1 MNVFEDSRVIKT
13 GATRKLNI
21 GGVTKNYDV
30 YAVPLE
36 LLFYNDQNDRIA
48 TWLSQY
54 SVEDEF
60 NNDREKYNNR
70 IENFIEESN
79 PKALNKT
86 KNNIKAIG
94 QNIPGIILNDG
105 RIIDGNRRFTC
116 LRQLHRENIYD
127 YGYFET
133 IILEG
138 GIANEKQI
146 KILELTIQHGE
157 DGKIDYNPIDKL
169 VGLYRDVVLN
179 ELLTIEEYA
188 QSTNIKTKDAKKEL
202 RIALLMA
209 EFLEFIGRPNQFY
222 LAREWD
228 INGPL
233 REIDG
238 ALQKEKDEDRK
249 EDIMLVMFTNLLIK
263 PNQDMTRYLRTV
275 KNLVADSEFGSDY
288 LENQLE
294 NTEKVLDLMNE
305 DDNPDI
311 SYNTV
316 RGNQELIYTFA
327 NSTEL
332 FEEKIK
338 ISQVRNKPLTL
349 LEDCEK
355 RIKDIDI
362 HIIYRLDEDEQYEIK
377 EKIKVL
383 QNLLMRMDDE
393 IDV

>member
-127 YGYFET
+127 YGYFEA

-169 VGLYRDVVLN
+169 VGLYKDVVLN

-263 PNQDMTRYLRTV
+263 PNQDMTRYIRTV

-288 LENQLE
+288 LEDQLE

-316 RGNQELIYTFA
+316 RGNQELIYTFE

>member
-1 MNVFEDSRVIKT
+1 MNVFEDSRVVKT

-233 REIDG
+233 YEIDG

-249 EDIMLVMFTNLLIK
+249 EDIMLAMFTNLLIK
-263 PNQDMTRYLRTV
+263 PNQDMTRYIRIV

-288 LENQLE
+288 LEDQLE
-294 NTEKVLDLMNE
+294 KTEKVLDLMNK

-316 RGNQELIYTFA
+316 RGNQELIDTFA

>member
-1 MNVFEDSRVIKT
+1 M
-13 GATRKLNI
+13 
-21 GGVTKNYDV
+21 
-30 YAVPLE
+30 
-36 LLFYNDQNDRIA
+36 
-48 TWLSQY
+48 
-54 SVEDEF
+54 
-60 NNDREKYNNR
+60 
-70 IENFIEESN
+70 
-79 PKALNKT
+79 
-86 KNNIKAIG
+86 
-94 QNIPGIILNDG
+94 
-105 RIIDGNRRFTC
+105 
-116 LRQLHRENIYD
+116 HRENIYD

-146 KILELTIQHGE
+146 KFLELTIQHGE

-288 LENQLE
+288 LEDQLE

>member
-1 MNVFEDSRVIKT
+1 MNVFEDSRVVKT

-70 IENFIEESN
+70 IEKFIEESN
-79 PKALNKT
+79 PKALIKT
-86 KNNIKAIG
+86 KNNIELIG

-138 GIANEKQI
+138 DIANEKQI

-179 ELLTIEEYA
+179 ELITIEEYA
-188 QSTNIKTKDAKKEL
+188 KSTNIKTKDAEKEL
-202 RIALLMA
+202 RIACLMA
-209 EFLEFIGRPNQFY
+209 EFLEFIGCPNQFY

-233 REIDG
+233 YEIDG

-249 EDIMLVMFTNLLIK
+249 EDIMIVMFTNLLIK
-263 PNQDMTRYLRTV
+263 PNQDMTRYIRTV
-275 KNLVADSEFGSDY
+275 KNLVSDSKFGSDY
-288 LENQLE
+288 LEDQLE
-294 NTEKVLDLMNE
+294 KTEIALDLMNE
-305 DDNPDI
+305 DDNLDI
-311 SYNTV
+311 SYNKV
-316 RGNQELIYTFA
+316 RGNQELIETFA
-327 NSTEL
+327 NNTEL
-332 FEEKIK
+332 FEQKIK
-338 ISQVRNKPLTL
+338 ISQVRNKPLIL

-355 RIKDIDI
+355 RIKEIDI

>member
-79 PKALNKT
+79 SKALNKT

-146 KILELTIQHGE
+146 KFLELTIQHGE

-288 LENQLE
+288 LEDQLE

>member
-288 LENQLE
+288 LEDQLE

>member
-1 MNVFEDSRVIKT
+1 MNVFEDSRVVKT

-30 YAVPLE
+30 YEVPLE

-70 IENFIEESN
+70 IEKFIEESN
-79 PKALNKT
+79 PKALVKT
-86 KNNIKAIG
+86 KDNIKSAG

-105 RIIDGNRRFTC
+105 RIIDGNRRFAC
-116 LRQLHRENIYD
+116 LRQLHRENVHN

-138 GIANEKQI
+138 DIANEKQI

-169 VGLYRDVVLN
+169 VGLYRDVDLN
-179 ELLTIEEYA
+179 KLLTIEEYA
-188 QSTNIKTKDAKKEL
+188 SSTNIKIKEAKKEL
-202 RIALLMA
+202 RIARLMA
-209 EFLEFIGRPNQFY
+209 EFLEFIGCPNQFY

-233 REIDG
+233 YEIDG
-238 ALQKEKDEDRK
+238 ALQKEKDEDRR

-263 PNQDMTRYLRTV
+263 PNQDMTRYIRTV
-275 KNLVADSEFGSDY
+275 KNLVSDSKFGSDY
-288 LENQLE
+288 LEDQLE
-294 NTEKVLDLMNE
+294 KTEIVLDLMNE

-316 RGNQELIYTFA
+316 RGNQELIKTFA
-327 NSTEL
+327 NNTEL
-332 FEEKIK
+332 FEQKIK
-338 ISQVRNKPLTL
+338 ISKVRNQPLTL

-355 RIKDIDI
+355 RIKEIDI
-362 HIIYRLDEDEQYEIK
+362 QIIYGLDEDEQYEIK